1 LHGLRDQS
9 VPFMKDLD
17 RIVDILC
24 NYYTH
29 RKLNSVESEILY
41 DWLNESQVNENFL
54 TELSDNAC
62 WIKNSPACELH
73 DLVRSKLMLLY
84 QK

>member
-1 LHGLRDQS
+1 
-9 VPFMKDLD
+9 MKDLD

-24 NYYTH
+24 NYYTC
-29 RKLNSVESEILY
+29 RQVDPTEEETLY
-41 DWLNESQVNENFL
+41 DWLNESQANENFL

-62 WIKNSPACELH
+62 WIKNSPACSRH
-73 DLVRSKLMLLY
+73 DLIRSKLMLLY